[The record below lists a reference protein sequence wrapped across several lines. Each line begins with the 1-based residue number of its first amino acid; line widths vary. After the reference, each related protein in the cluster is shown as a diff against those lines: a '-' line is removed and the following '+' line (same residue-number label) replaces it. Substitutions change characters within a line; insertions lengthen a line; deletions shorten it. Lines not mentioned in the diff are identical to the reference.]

1 MDDRGMWWVLC
12 VQLSNCGFRSEFVV
26 GARGGDHGVVWM
38 RARKDGSASS

>member
-1 MDDRGMWWVLC
+1 MWWVLC